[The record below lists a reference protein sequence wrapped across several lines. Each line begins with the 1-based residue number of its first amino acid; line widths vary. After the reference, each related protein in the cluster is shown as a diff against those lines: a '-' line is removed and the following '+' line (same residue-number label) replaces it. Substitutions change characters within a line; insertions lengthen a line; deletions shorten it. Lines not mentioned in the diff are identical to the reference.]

1 MTQKFIIFNRLQH
14 QRGKFRRSVLVQ
26 PVIVILLFT
35 ALAWDRVTRLLVGTG
50 PHYQAGILLLTLL
63 PNKIEMSLPIPETV
77 YRGAAY
83 PC

>member
-1 MTQKFIIFNRLQH
+1 MTQKLIFFNRLQH
-14 QRGKFRRSVLVQ
+14 QRGKLRRSVLVQ

-35 ALAWDRVTRLLVGTG
+35 ALAWDRFTRLMVGTG
-50 PHYQAGILLLTLL
+50 RHYQAGILLPTLL
-63 PNKIEMSLPIPETV
+63 PHKIEMSLPIPEPV